1 MIMAIRDVDIRVLKV
16 GSSENV
22 HVPGYQSNAGK
33 EKAINMYPKFRVP
46 MKYIVS
52 GTGYQ

>member
-1 MIMAIRDVDIRVLKV
+1 MIMAIRDVDIVKV

-22 HVPGYQSNAGK
+22 HVPRYQSNAGK
-33 EKAINMYPKFRVP
+33 EEAINMDPKFRVS

-52 GTGYQ
+52 GTGY